1 MIISMKKGTPKVEVE
16 KMAAYAESLG
26 LHTQII
32 YGENQSIIGL
42 IGGGG
47 YYLYTDNIKSKVKSE
62 LLKEQILTN
71 EKTNETKQELNVVK
85 DEIISDMNNQKTII
99 AEKVKVAKQ
108 KIENSSEIDKPLSP
122 VLKQT
127 LIDIQSITRDE

>member
-1 MIISMKKGTPKVEVE
+1 MNWKIW
-16 KMAAYAESLG
+16 LC
-26 LHTQII
+26 
-32 YGENQSIIGL
+32 IIGL
-42 IGGGG
+42 ISGGG

-62 LLKEQILTN
+62 LLNEQILTN

-108 KIENSSEIDKPLSP
+108 KIENSSEINKPLSP